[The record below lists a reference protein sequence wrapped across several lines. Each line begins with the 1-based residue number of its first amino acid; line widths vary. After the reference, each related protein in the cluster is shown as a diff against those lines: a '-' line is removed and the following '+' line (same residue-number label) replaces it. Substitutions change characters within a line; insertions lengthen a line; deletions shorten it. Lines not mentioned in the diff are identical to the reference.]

1 MASCKRQT
9 CQEFVCGTAVC
20 VWTAWFDFNCIEA
33 HRAANL
39 HPINKT
45 TVKSLC
51 QCCDNNNTT
60 TPPIQSTA
68 LNWGVVVLSLVK
80 CRCNKDIKKYF
91 FSHRVVFKWNMLD
104 NDSVMAKT
112 VNGFKTKLERE
123 RERAA
128 FLHFI
133 HRVVRYN
140 IRPRLSLNELT
151 ACPATSLR
159 LRRFACHLGLGNSGA
174 SSFDVVYSVIFCRD
188 SLFITVFSTMNDL
201 RFRFSKAAE
210 TLG

>member
-1 MASCKRQT
+1 MPLPAVDSETPKTAGREKRQR
-9 CQEFVCGTAVC
+9 
-20 VWTAWFDFNCIEA
+20 W
-33 HRAANL
+33 
-39 HPINKT
+39 KT
-45 TVKSLC
+45 QDKNRRTE
-51 QCCDNNNTT
+51 
-60 TPPIQSTA
+60 
-68 LNWGVVVLSLVK
+68 
-80 CRCNKDIKKYF
+80 
-91 FSHRVVFKWNMLD
+91 
-104 NDSVMAKT
+104 
-112 VNGFKTKLERE
+112 KLP
-123 RERAA
+123 AA

-159 LRRFACHLGLGNSGA
+159 LRRFACDLGLGNSGA

-210 TLG
+210 TLGWEAVGLPLGAG